1 MNLSIGMRAA
11 VVSVAIFVA
20 FMLAWH
26 IATQGT
32 GPVAQMDPEYAK
44 LMGKT
49 ATQGTSAMPGPLDV
63 GGEALGA
70 PAAAVLRHGPER
82 QGRRHPARLFDR
94 ARRRSAISSR
104 SRSRSRSAS

>member
-11 VVSVAIFVA
+11 VVSVAIFIA
-20 FMLAWH
+20 FMLTWH
-26 IATQGT
+26 IATQGS

-63 GGEALGA
+63 AAKLWEHLR
-70 PAAAVLRHGPER
+70 AAVLRPRPER

-94 ARRRSAISSR
+94 ARRDRLSAR
-104 SRSRSRSAS
+104 RRWSRSRSAF